1 MENRSVSEKVNKV
14 ATEIWIYGEYEDGFG
29 KPENAFF
36 TPKRGDDLHSLRKAG
51 EPEGLVWEESN
62 FKPRFRFSEFMDC
75 KYVHRDTNLQ
85 ARLSEQIFVQNNIMW
100 KGLGF
105 TPHQIV
111 SLSSGVP
118 GIYDVPEGKNDTNFA
133 KSLNRIKEGIN
144 KNQVASTQ
152 PHLTLGGSFPYEPGD
167 VVHFFRV

>member
-51 EPEGLVWEESN
+51 EPEGLVWEESAS
-62 FKPRFRFSEFMDC
+62 KPRFSFSEFLDC

-85 ARLSEQIFVQNNIMW
+85 ARLSE
-100 KGLGF
+100 KYLSKTTLCGRGLDS
-105 TPHQIV
+105 PHTKCTR
-111 SLSSGVP
+111 SKLRCAR
-118 GIYDVPEGKNDTNFA
+118 Y
-133 KSLNRIKEGIN
+133 L
-144 KNQVASTQ
+144 
-152 PHLTLGGSFPYEPGD
+152 
-167 VVHFFRV
+167 